1 MAPMMSGASTEAEE
15 GDARRQHPL
24 RAESVDHEPRRD
36 LGEAR
41 HREDDRHHEP
51 ELGVA
56 HLERVLD
63 EREQGR
69 QRELEEM
76 ARSVGET
83 DERHDAEVAGGL
95 GRGFGHA
102 SRSTLLPERAV
113 SRFRRRFPLFRTG
126 RPSNDAGPDLPALKL
141 GPNPIAFA
149 VRRTPPQQNGEEPM
163 LKRILGAGLAAL
175 AGVALAATPAA
186 AQTLD
191 KIKQRGVLVVG
202 TKADYKPFGFRDPSG
217 AIVGFEPDLAK
228 DVADKLGVKLE
239 LEPVVSSNRMQFL
252 QQGKIDLMIATMN
265 DKPDRRQ
272 VVGIVEPLYYA
283 SGVNVLASKKAGL
296 KSWEQL
302 KGQKVCGIQGAWYN
316 KPVAEK
322 YGADIVAFKGQS
334 EAETALM
341 QGNCI
346 GWVYDDTAFAER
358 LADAKWKDFEMPL
371 ETILEEPWGIAVKL
385 EERDGPW
392 GKFVSETIA
401 DWHRSGRLIELEK
414 KWNIPPS
421 AYLKKMQAEA
431 KPKTKTN

>member
-1 MAPMMSGASTEAEE
+1 
-15 GDARRQHPL
+15 
-24 RAESVDHEPRRD
+24 
-36 LGEAR
+36 
-41 HREDDRHHEP
+41 
-51 ELGVA
+51 
-56 HLERVLD
+56 
-63 EREQGR
+63 
-69 QRELEEM
+69 
-76 ARSVGET
+76 
-83 DERHDAEVAGGL
+83 
-95 GRGFGHA
+95 
-102 SRSTLLPERAV
+102 
-113 SRFRRRFPLFRTG
+113 
-126 RPSNDAGPDLPALKL
+126 
-141 GPNPIAFA
+141 
-149 VRRTPPQQNGEEPM
+149 M

-202 TKADYKPFGFRDPSG
+202 TKADYKPFGCRDPSG

-431 KPKTKTN
+431 KAKTKTN